1 MYKNKYVCICI
12 HAYVHL
18 CINVCM
24 YVCMYPK
31 IYMCILVYGI
41 HVYMY
46 VLYNCICTYR
56 YIYIYICGRLLSF
69 AGGRFTAPAIQNGK
83 LTCSKKARNWKRP
96 FFEARWLVRPGQ
108 TLWNKCV
115 FWCGYYCSSATVIS
129 VQLHDRNTG
138 VASKICTWAK
148 SVILPSP
155 PHPTPPWSP

>member
-1 MYKNKYVCICI
+1 MY
-12 HAYVHL
+12 A
-18 CINVCM
+18 CM
-24 YVCMYPK
+24 YVCTRRF
-31 IYMCILVYGI
+31 ICVYWYT
-41 HVYMY
+41 VYMY
-46 VLYNCICTYR
+46 ICMCYTIVFGHIDI
-56 YIYIYICGRLLSF
+56 YIYIYAGDYCRSPVDDSPRLPF
-69 AGGRFTAPAIQNGK
+69 KMKKI
-83 LTCSKKARNWKRP
+83 TCSKKARNWKRP
-96 FFEARWLVRPGQ
+96 FFEARWLVQPGQ